1 MNPTV
6 DKFFDTIDAIALR
19 LRMYLKSLF
28 GALVFVQGLIAL
40 NLAPF
45 AFLTTGKWATYVG
58 ILNALVGY
66 FTVRS
71 GKVASDLKEV
81 ARVGGSATMARIP
94 TPPPGETAVIPCT
107 PGAIPSSE
115 MNTPT
120 DNPSRGIKP

>member
-6 DKFFDTIDAIALR
+6 NTFFDAIDTIALR
-19 LRMYLKSLF
+19 MRMYLKSLF
-28 GALVFVQGLIAL
+28 GLLVFVQGLIAL

-58 ILNALVGY
+58 ILNAIVGY
-66 FTVRS
+66 FTIRS
-71 GKVASDLKEV
+71 GKQAADLKEV
-81 ARVGGSATMARIP
+81 QRVGGSVTMARIP
-94 TPPPGETAVIPCT
+94 TPTT
-107 PGAIPSSE
+107 TGAIPTSE